1 MPKKA
6 VEKKSSVSEAKAEKV
21 VSFKI
26 PDFNLQNMRYTPI
39 LMALLL
45 VAAFLLGV
53 LTTKVAYLENSNTG
67 NQQAA
72 APQASGAATPAPG
85 AKVNVSTGA
94 FPVLGDKNAKVTIVE
109 FADFQCPFCEQ
120 WFTNV
125 EGDLIKDYV
134 NTGKV
139 KFAFRNYAF
148 LGQESTWAAEAAYC
162 ANDQGKFWDYHD
174 YLYKHQGQEN
184 SGAFSKANLEQFASD
199 LGLNTSQFNSCLDG
213 DKYAAQVASDVK
225 DGQAAGVNGTPT
237 SFVDGQ
243 SVVGAQ
249 PYSAFKTLIDQE
261 LAKAK

>member
-6 VEKKSSVSEAKAEKV
+6 ESKSEKV

-26 PDFNLQNMRYTPI
+26 PNFDLQNMKYTPI
-39 LMALLL
+39 LMALL
-45 VAAFLLGV
+45 VIASFLLGV
-53 LTTKVAYLENSNTG
+53 LATKVAYLENSNSG
-67 NQQAA
+67 QNQQAA
-72 APQASGAATPAPG
+72 AVQASPGASVAPG
-85 AKVNVSTGA
+85 AKVNVSSGP
-94 FPVLGDKNAKVTIVE
+94 FPVLGDKNAKVTVVE

-125 EGDLIKDYV
+125 ETPLIKDYV
-134 NTGKV
+134 NTGKI

-184 SGAFSKANLEQFASD
+184 SGAFSKANLEQFAAD
-199 LGLNTSQFNSCLDG
+199 LGLNTTQFNSCLDS
-213 DKYAAQVASDVK
+213 DKYATQVANDVK
-225 DGQAAGVNGTPT
+225 DGQTAGVTGTPT

>member
-6 VEKKSSVSEAKAEKV
+6 VAAKKEAEEKV
-21 VSFKI
+21 ISFKV
-26 PDFNLQNMRYTPI
+26 PEFNLQNMKYTPL
-39 LMALLL
+39 LMVLLL
-45 VAAFLLGV
+45 IASFLLGV
-53 LTTKVAYLENSNTG
+53 LTTKVAYLENQNSG
-67 NQQAA
+67 NQQAQ
-72 APQASGAATPAPG
+72 APAGSPGASIQPG
-85 AKVNVSTGA
+85 AKVNVSTGP
-94 FPVLGDKNAKVTIVE
+94 FPVLGDKNAKVTVVE

-120 WFTNV
+120 WFSNV
-125 EGDLIKDYV
+125 ESSLIKDYV

-148 LGQESTWAAEAAYC
+148 LGQESTWAAEASYC
-162 ANDQGKFWDYHD
+162 ANEQGKFWDYHD

-199 LGLNTSQFNSCLDG
+199 LGLNTSQFNQCLEQ
-213 DKYAAQVASDVK
+213 DKYASQVASEVK
-225 DGQAAGVNGTPT
+225 EGQTAGVNGTPT

>member
-6 VEKKSSVSEAKAEKV
+6 SAGKKTEASEKI
-21 VSFKI
+21 VSFSV
-26 PDFNLQNMRYTPI
+26 PNFNFQSVKYTPV

-45 VAAFLLGV
+45 VASFLLGV
-53 LTTKVAYLENSNTG
+53 LATKVAYLEGQSSAG
-67 NQQAA
+67 NQQVAVQGT
-72 APQASGAATPAPG
+72 PGATPAPG
-85 AKVNVSTGA
+85 AKVNVSTGP
-94 FPVLGDKNAKVTIVE
+94 FPVLGDKNAKVTVVE

-120 WFTNV
+120 WFSNV
-125 EGDLIKDYV
+125 EAPLIKDYV

-174 YLYKHQGQEN
+174 YLYKHQGAEN
-184 SGAFSKANLEQFASD
+184 SGAFSKANLEQFAAD
-199 LGLNTSQFNSCLDG
+199 LGLNTQQFNNCLDT
-213 DKYAAQVASDVK
+213 DKYASQVANDVK
-225 DGQAAGVNGTPT
+225 EGQAAGVSGTPT